1 MVTQVHIVHIGRAVR
16 KIYESY
22 FRKKRRGKQPT
33 LRDIRDNL
41 KKQLDEADTQE
52 ERRMLLDIVD
62 SLEEYTDGVYDMF
75 AYPSNLDM
83 NSRLVG
89 FGLKNIPKTVWEPV
103 MVTLMHFL
111 SMRIEHNQKN
121 LVAARLVVDEAQVL
135 CDKGSSA
142 EQLLYAVE
150 TYRKV
155 GAVVTLAVQNLTRA
169 LENPE
174 LRDMFSNCPYKCFL
188 DQGGVDAASLAQIQ
202 EFSEEELRAL
212 EEEIPGRG
220 VMVWGGQVYLFD
232 ARMNEKNVLYN
243 QFNTNFHEKAEQ
255 KKMQEEVEREQ

>member
-1 MVTQVHIVHIGRAVR
+1 M
-16 KIYESY
+16 
-22 FRKKRRGKQPT
+22 
-33 LRDIRDNL
+33 
-41 KKQLDEADTQE
+41 
-52 ERRMLLDIVD
+52 
-62 SLEEYTDGVYDMF
+62 
-75 AYPSNLDM
+75 
-83 NSRLVG
+83 
-89 FGLKNIPKTVWEPV
+89 
-103 MVTLMHFL
+103 
-111 SMRIEHNQKN
+111 
-121 LVAARLVVDEAQVL
+121 
-135 CDKGSSA
+135 
-142 EQLLYAVE
+142 
-150 TYRKV
+150 
-155 GAVVTLAVQNLTRA
+155 AVQNLTRA